1 MGKTYDYLIKTLKS
15 DGAAYLVLIDPDM
28 QTPAKAGE
36 IAAMAE
42 EAGADGIMVGGSGGD
57 RSMLD
62 DCVEEIK
69 KNADIPVILFPGNVN
84 DITKFADAIY
94 FMSLMNSRSRYW
106 LSQAQALSAYAVKV
120 AGLEPIAMGY
130 ILIESNVKTSVEFF
144 GDVNAIPRQKPKIA
158 ASFALAAEYL
168 GMKLVYFE
176 GGSGAAEPVPDEMI
190 AVAKKLITIPLIVG
204 GGIRSGETAYQKIKA
219 GADIIVTGTIVEQSK
234 DPKAKMKEIA
244 VAIKKAGA
252 EKLKGVKSA

>member
-1 MGKTYDYLIKTLKS
+1 MGKTYDYLIKKIKT

-28 QTPAKAGE
+28 QSPKKAGE
-36 IAAMAE
+36 IAGMAE

-84 DITKFADAIY
+84 DVTRFADAIF

-106 LSQAQALSAYAVKV
+106 LSQAQALSAYTVKV
-120 AGLEPIAMGY
+120 AGLEPIPMGY
-130 ILIESNVKTSVEFF
+130 VLIESNVRTSVEFY
-144 GDVNAIPRQKPKIA
+144 GDVNPIPRQKPKIA

-168 GMKLVYFE
+168 GMKFIYFE
-176 GGSGAAEPVPDEMI
+176 GGSGAAEPVPSEMI
-190 AVAKKLITIPLIVG
+190 MTAKKISTLPLIVG
-204 GGIRSGETAYQKIKA
+204 GGIRNGETAYEKVKA
-219 GADIIVTGTIVEQSK
+219 GADIIVTGTVVEQSK
-234 DPKAKMKEIA
+234 DPKSKMKEIA
-244 VAIKKAGA
+244 DAVKKAGKD
-252 EKLKGVKSA
+252 KLKGVKSA